1 MQQNILASL
10 ANGDIEQALELA
22 RQWTAAEPDL
32 AAAHRTLAHVLARS
46 GDIAAALVALDQA
59 AALAPEDAGV
69 HHDRALLLVREGDT
83 AAAQAALGQTL
94 GLDPNHLPAYLAQA
108 RLAIGLDQLDEAT
121 RLLRTASRIDPDHPQ
136 LLALDGLL
144 ALRLGNH
151 SRALVLATSA
161 AKALPDDPQVLS
173 VMGFAHAA
181 QGQLAF
187 AEQAFRRVAGLVP
200 DARPLQ
206 PLLARLVA
214 AQGRADEAAAL
225 MEPLLD
231 EAAAPT
237 PALLRVG
244 GIYALQGGRHDQAR
258 QWLGRALDAR
268 PGDTE
273 ALRALMALW
282 AGTNDQE
289 DARATL
295 ERLLQV
301 DPSQS
306 MAWAA
311 RVALEQPATAAA
323 AEVLAR
329 WQAAMPGHVPALEAA
344 FFNAD
349 RSGDLEATRAAAAR
363 LLEVAPEHPA
373 ALQFQVES
381 QLAEDP
387 DAALAQAR
395 QIAGRAP
402 EGAERDAA
410 GAWIGRML
418 DRVGRTGEAL
428 AQWQSLH
435 DAHRATRVPL
445 PELAPVPEAWPAL
458 AAIGPDASRPLLL
471 WGAPGSGV
479 ERVVDTLAASGARLL
494 TDRFRPNPPQDHLQ
508 SLETGPALAA
518 GRVAPD
524 QVVASWRKLLPAR
537 GVDRGQ
543 PIDWLLHW
551 DNALLLALR
560 PHLPG
565 GCVMVALR
573 DPRDML
579 LDWLS
584 TGAVLPLQLA
594 SADEAARWLAAVL
607 GQIADLRDQEL
618 YPYLLLPL
626 DGVVDDPVAL
636 ATALGQALGAKLQP
650 AARVPRRL
658 PAGRWRAYAGDLAGA
673 FATLTPVAVRLGYAE
688 A

>member
-10 ANGDIEQALELA
+10 ANGAIEQALELA

-231 EAAAPT
+231 ETAAPT
-237 PALLRVG
+237 PALLRVA

-311 RVALEQPATAAA
+311 RVALEQPGTAEAAA
-323 AEVLAR
+323 VIGR
-329 WQAAMPGHVPALEAA
+329 WQEAMPGHAPALEAG

-349 RSGDLEATRAAAAR
+349 RVGDLEATRAAAAR
-363 LLEVAPEHPA
+363 LLEAVPEHPA
-373 ALQFQVES
+373 ALQFEVEW
-381 QLAEDP
+381 QLANDP
-387 DAALAQAR
+387 DAALERAR
-395 QIAGRAP
+395 GILESTP
-402 EGAERDAA
+402 EGPDRDAT

-418 DRVGRTGEAL
+418 DRINRTGEAV
-428 AQWQSLH
+428 AQWQALH
-435 DAHRATRVPL
+435 DAYRASRIPL
-445 PELAPVPEAWPAL
+445 PGLAPAPQAWPP
-458 AAIGPDASRPLLL
+458 IGEAGADAPRPLLL

-479 ERVVDTLAASGARLL
+479 ERVVDTLAASGARIL
-494 TDRFRPNPPQDHLQ
+494 TDRFGPQPPTDGLQ
-508 SLETGPALAA
+508 SLDTAAALVAGQIAA
-518 GRVAPD
+518 D
-524 QVVASWRKLLPAR
+524 QVVSTWRTLLPAR

-543 PIDWLLHW
+543 PIDWLPHW
-551 DNALLLALR
+551 DNGLLVALR
-560 PHLPG
+560 AQLPG
-565 GCVMVALR
+565 GCLVVALR

-584 TGAVLPLQLA
+584 NGAVVPLQLE
-594 SADEAARWLAAVL
+594 SADAAARWLAAVL
-607 GQIADLRDQEL
+607 GQVADLRDQDL
-618 YPYLLLPL
+618 YRYLLLPL
-626 DGVVDDPVAL
+626 DGVLDDPVAL
-636 ATALGQALGAKLQP
+636 ATALGQVFGAKLQP
-650 AARVPRRL
+650 AGRVPRRL
-658 PAGRWRAYAGDLAGA
+658 PAGRWRAYAGDLAAA
-673 FATLTPVAVRLGYAE
+673 FAVLTPVAVRLGYAE

>member
-1 MQQNILASL
+1 
-10 ANGDIEQALELA
+10 
-22 RQWTAAEPDL
+22 
-32 AAAHRTLAHVLARS
+32 
-46 GDIAAALVALDQA
+46 
-59 AALAPEDAGV
+59 
-69 HHDRALLLVREGDT
+69 
-83 AAAQAALGQTL
+83 
-94 GLDPNHLPAYLAQA
+94 
-108 RLAIGLDQLDEAT
+108 
-121 RLLRTASRIDPDHPQ
+121 PDHPQ

-311 RVALEQPATAAA
+311 RVAPEQ
-323 AEVLAR
+323 
-329 WQAAMPGHVPALEAA
+329 
-344 FFNAD
+344 
-349 RSGDLEATRAAAAR
+349 EATGAAAAR

-435 DAHRATRVPL
+435 DA
-445 PELAPVPEAWPAL
+445 
-458 AAIGPDASRPLLL
+458 
-471 WGAPGSGV
+471 
-479 ERVVDTLAASGARLL
+479 
-494 TDRFRPNPPQDHLQ
+494 
-508 SLETGPALAA
+508 
-518 GRVAPD
+518 
-524 QVVASWRKLLPAR
+524 
-537 GVDRGQ
+537 
-543 PIDWLLHW
+543 
-551 DNALLLALR
+551 
-560 PHLPG
+560 
-565 GCVMVALR
+565 
-573 DPRDML
+573 
-579 LDWLS
+579 
-584 TGAVLPLQLA
+584 
-594 SADEAARWLAAVL
+594 
-607 GQIADLRDQEL
+607 
-618 YPYLLLPL
+618 
-626 DGVVDDPVAL
+626 
-636 ATALGQALGAKLQP
+636 
-650 AARVPRRL
+650 
-658 PAGRWRAYAGDLAGA
+658 
-673 FATLTPVAVRLGYAE
+673 
-688 A
+688 